1 MTYKISIL
9 FYFVCQFSVFSGYS
23 QTGKKVIENLEWGG
37 IYSMNINGSDY
48 ANVFHSTNGYWDFQ
62 KEQPYLLKYIPISNT
77 SVNFNVT
84 NTEVIPLTSSE
95 VSLIN
100 VSKIKS
106 SFDFQTNITDKR
118 KKFYAVVG
126 VNEVRKNPAS
136 GQFEKLVSY
145 QGSFSVLESTLTTS
159 KASYLT
165 TSAFASGSGDWY
177 KIGVVEDGVYKID
190 YSFLN
195 DMGIDMSSLSSD
207 AINVFGNGSG
217 LLSENNNDFR
227 HDDVLKNSI
236 LIEDGNDGMF
246 NNGDYLLFYAKGP
259 HKWSFDGSVFSH
271 KTHEYCDTSYYFVNI
286 NNASPAPK
294 RMVDALLSS
303 SLETNFVA
311 TFIDYDFIEQDDYN
325 LGKSGKQWFGDVYD
339 VQTSYSYSFSM
350 PNIVNTDSI
359 RVYAKTVGH
368 ASSSGTSYTFASG
381 GNSLDIPVGTSGTGT
396 YAPLGKSVTGV
407 LDYIGNGN
415 SVDVQIT
422 YNKNGLSSS
431 KGWLDYL
438 EVNVPRV
445 LTMTGSQMEFR
456 DIASVGIGNVSRFSV
471 GNVSNIH
478 RIWEVTDLSN
488 VSIVNF
494 NTVGSTAEYKVN
506 TDSLRTFIALEDALS
521 NVPIFHH
528 KVMSQNLHGL
538 GFADLIIIVPKEYLS
553 AAIELASFHQA
564 NDGLI
569 CHIVTPNQ
577 IYNEYS
583 SGMRDATA
591 IKHFLRMF
599 YVRAGVDPNLIPRY
613 CLFFGDATYDS
624 RNRLGHNM
632 SFIPTYESTESLS
645 ITGTYA
651 TDDYFAILSDN
662 GAMNN
667 FDLMDIA
674 IGRLP
679 VNSLSEA
686 NDMVAKIKGY
696 SSVSSTNQSNTSC
709 SNGESNA
716 TLNDWRNIVCLVSDD
731 EDGNLYFN
739 DTEEMAD
746 TIRLNNK
753 SMNIVKLH
761 MDAFLETTTPGGD
774 ENQGCEEAIQQRVE
788 KGAFLVNYI
797 GHGGETGWAHERI
810 LRVPT
815 IRNWNNGV
823 KLPVFMTATCEFSR
837 YDDHDRTSGGEY
849 VLLNPDGGGIAL
861 FTTTRLVYNSSNK
874 RLNKHFHSIIYDK
887 VDGMPQRIGDV
898 YLETKDMYVQNGG
911 GDINFRKFAL
921 LGDPAVRLAL
931 PQHQI
936 VTDSI
941 NGVSIT
947 AAIDTMKA
955 LSIVTMAGH
964 VEDYAGQDLTSFNG
978 VVYPTIYD
986 KKLSLS
992 TLGNSSGSSVAPF
1005 ETWKN
1010 VVYKGKAT
1018 VLNGVFEFSFVVP
1031 QDISFQYGNSRVSYY
1046 AENGE
1051 QDAQGYNEDP
1061 IIGGIDTT
1069 AVSDGQGP
1077 DISLYM
1083 NDDSFVSGGV
1093 TDENPDLFAKVFD
1106 ENGINMVGNGV
1117 GHNIEAVIDENTS
1130 ESIIL
1135 NDFYEADLD
1144 TYKSGRISYPFY
1156 DLEEGNHTLSLKVW
1170 DVYNNSEKSEIEFVV
1185 AKEENFTLDHVLNY
1199 PNPFTTRTEFYFE
1212 HNQLCDYLDVQI
1224 QVFTVSGKLVKSI
1237 NERVHSEGFR
1247 SAGIVWNGRDDYGEK
1262 IGRGV
1267 YVYKLKVLN
1276 EGGEKVEKF
1285 EKLVILN

>member
-1 MTYKISIL
+1 M
-9 FYFVCQFSVFSGYS
+9 
-23 QTGKKVIENLEWGG
+23 
-37 IYSMNINGSDY
+37 
-48 ANVFHSTNGYWDFQ
+48 
-62 KEQPYLLKYIPISNT
+62 
-77 SVNFNVT
+77 
-84 NTEVIPLTSSE
+84 
-95 VSLIN
+95 
-100 VSKIKS
+100 
-106 SFDFQTNITDKR
+106 
-118 KKFYAVVG
+118 
-126 VNEVRKNPAS
+126 
-136 GQFEKLVSY
+136 
-145 QGSFSVLESTLTTS
+145 
-159 KASYLT
+159 
-165 TSAFASGSGDWY
+165 
-177 KIGVVEDGVYKID
+177 
-190 YSFLN
+190 
-195 DMGIDMSSLSSD
+195 
-207 AINVFGNGSG
+207 
-217 LLSENNNDFR
+217 
-227 HDDVLKNSI
+227 
-236 LIEDGNDGMF
+236 
-246 NNGDYLLFYAKGP
+246 
-259 HKWSFDGSVFSH
+259 
-271 KTHEYCDTSYYFVNI
+271 
-286 NNASPAPK
+286 
-294 RMVDALLSS
+294 
-303 SLETNFVA
+303 
-311 TFIDYDFIEQDDYN
+311 
-325 LGKSGKQWFGDVYD
+325 
-339 VQTSYSYSFSM
+339 
-350 PNIVNTDSI
+350 
-359 RVYAKTVGH
+359 
-368 ASSSGTSYTFASG
+368 
-381 GNSLDIPVGTSGTGT
+381 
-396 YAPLGKSVTGV
+396 
-407 LDYIGNGN
+407 
-415 SVDVQIT
+415 
-422 YNKNGLSSS
+422 
-431 KGWLDYL
+431 
-438 EVNVPRV
+438 
-445 LTMTGSQMEFR
+445 
-456 DIASVGIGNVSRFSV
+456 
-471 GNVSNIH
+471 
-478 RIWEVTDLSN
+478 
-488 VSIVNF
+488 
-494 NTVGSTAEYKVN
+494 
-506 TDSLRTFIALEDALS
+506 
-521 NVPIFHH
+521 
-528 KVMSQNLHGL
+528 
-538 GFADLIIIVPKEYLS
+538 S

-569 CHIVTPNQ
+569 CHVVTPNQ

-583 SGMRDATA
+583 SGIRDATA

-624 RNRLGHNM
+624 RNRLGHSM

-679 VNSLSEA
+679 VSSLSEA
-686 NDMVAKIKGY
+686 NDMVTKIKGY
-696 SSVSSTNQSNTSC
+696 SLVSTTNQNNTSC
-709 SNGESNA
+709 SNAESNA
-716 TLNDWRNIVCLVSDD
+716 TLNDWRNIVCLISDD
-731 EDGNLYFN
+731 EDGNVYFK

-746 TIRLNNK
+746 TILVNNK

-774 ENQGCEEAIQQRVE
+774 ENKGCEEAIQQRVE

-874 RLNKHFHSIIYDK
+874 RLNKHFHSTIYDK
-887 VDGMPQRIGDV
+887 VDGVPQRIGDV
-898 YLETKDMYVQNGG
+898 YLETKDLYVQNGG
-911 GDINFRKFAL
+911 GDVNFRKFAL

-955 LSIVTMAGH
+955 LSVVTIVGH
-964 VEDYAGQDLTSFNG
+964 IEDFTGQISTSFNG

-992 TLGNSSGSSVAPF
+992 TLGNSSGSALEPF

-1051 QDAQGYNEDP
+1051 EDAQGYNEDA
-1061 IIGGIDTT
+1061 IIGGIDT
-1069 AVSDGQGP
+1069 AAISDGQGP

-1093 TDENPDLFAKVFD
+1093 TDEDPDLFAKVFD

-1247 SAGIVWNGRDDYGEK
+1247 SEGIVWNGRDDYGEK

-1276 EGGEKVEKF
+1276 ESGEKVEKF

>member
-9 FYFVCQFSVFSGYS
+9 FSFFFQILGLSVYS
-23 QTGKKVIENLEWGG
+23 QSDKRVSENLEWDA
-37 IYSMNINGSDY
+37 IYPMNINGTDSKY
-48 ANVFHSTNGYWDFQ
+48 VFHSTNGYWDFEKQ
-62 KEQPYLLKYIPISNT
+62 QPYLLKYIPINGISAEFIV
-77 SVNFNVT
+77 SDI
-84 NTEVIPLTSSE
+84 EVLPLTSSE
-95 VSLIN
+95 ASL
-100 VSKIKS
+100 VDHSKIKS
-106 SFDFQTNITDKR
+106 SFEFTTNITDKR
-118 KKFYAVVG
+118 KEFYAVVG
-126 VNEVRKNPAS
+126 VNEVRKNANT
-136 GQFEKLVSY
+136 GQLEKLISFN
-145 QGSFSVLESTLTTS
+145 GSLSTAGTISALKT
-159 KASYLT
+159 SYLA

-190 YSFLN
+190 FTFL
-195 DMGIDMSSLSSD
+195 DDIGVDVSSLNSD
-207 AINVFGNGSG
+207 AINIYGNGSG
-217 LLSENNNDFR
+217 LLSEDNSDFR
-227 HDDVLKNSI
+227 HDDVLKNAI
-236 LIEDGNDGMF
+236 LMEDGNDGTF
-246 NNGDYLLFYAKGP
+246 NNGDYFLFYAKGP
-259 HKWSFDGSVFSH
+259 HRWDFDGSVFSH
-271 KTHEYCDTSYYFVNI
+271 KSHEHCDTSYYFINI
-286 NNASPAPK
+286 NNASPTPK
-294 RMVDALLSS
+294 RMGNTVLSS
-303 SLETNFVA
+303 SPETDLVTTFV
-311 TFIDYDFIEQDDYN
+311 DYDFIEEDDYN
-325 LGKSGKQWFGDVYD
+325 LGKSGRQWFGDIYD
-339 VQTSYSYSFSM
+339 VQTSYTYSFTM
-350 PNIVNTDSI
+350 PNIVSSDSI
-359 RVYAKTVGH
+359 RVYSKLIGH
-368 ASSSGTSYTFASG
+368 ASSSGTSYTLASG
-381 GNSLDIPVGTSGTGT
+381 GNSLDIPVGTSGSGT
-396 YAPLGKSVTGV
+396 YAPMGKSVTG
-407 LDYIGNGN
+407 LLEHTGSGNN
-415 SVDVQIT
+415 VDVQIT

-438 EVNVPRV
+438 EVNVPRT
-445 LTMTGSQMEFR
+445 LTMVGNQMEFR
-456 DIASVGIGNVSRFSV
+456 SVASIGAGKVSRFSIGNVSE
-471 GNVSNIH
+471 IY
-478 RIWEVTDLSN
+478 RIWEVSDPST
-488 VSIVNF
+488 VSVVNYT
-494 NTVGSTAEYKVN
+494 TVGSNAEFKIN
-506 TDSLRTFIALEDALS
+506 TDSLRTFIALEDAQS
-521 NVPIFHH
+521 NVPVFHH

-538 GFADLIIIVPKEYLS
+538 GFADLIIIVPNEYMS
-553 AAIELASFHQA
+553 AAVDLASFHQTH
-564 NDGLI
+564 DGLI
-569 CHIVTPNQ
+569 CHVVTPNQ
-577 IYNEYS
+577 IYNEFS
-583 SGMRDATA
+583 SGMRDVTA

-599 YVRAGVDPNLIPRY
+599 YVRAGVDPSLIPRY

-624 RNRLGHNM
+624 RNRLGHNL

-645 ITGTYA
+645 VTSTYA

-679 VNSLSEA
+679 VNSISEA
-686 NDMVAKIKGY
+686 NEMVAKIIGY
-696 SSVSSTNQSNTSC
+696 SSVSSANQDLTSC
-709 SNGESNA
+709 SNGTSNT

-731 EDGNLYFN
+731 EDSNAYFA
-739 DTEEMAD
+739 DTEIMVD
-746 TIRLNNK
+746 TIEVNNK
-753 SMNIVKLH
+753 NMNIVKLH
-761 MDAFLETTTPGGD
+761 MDAFVETSTPGGD
-774 ENQGCEEAIQQRVE
+774 ENKGCEEAIQQRVE

-815 IRNWNNGV
+815 IQNWNNGV

-849 VLLNPDGGGIAL
+849 VVLNANGGGIAL

-874 RLNKHFHSIIYDK
+874 RLNKHFHSIVYDK
-887 VDGMPQRIGDV
+887 VNGQAHRIGDV
-898 YLETKDMYVQNGG
+898 YLETKEKYVQNGG

-921 LGDPAVRLAL
+921 LGDPAVKLAL

-941 NGVSIT
+941 NGVSVS
-947 AAIDTMKA
+947 AALDTMKA
-955 LSIVTMAGH
+955 LSVVTIVGH
-964 VEDYAGQDLTSFNG
+964 VEDYAGQDLTGFNG

-986 KKLSLS
+986 KKLTLS
-992 TLGNSSGSSVAPF
+992 TLANSSGSSVAPF

-1018 VLNGVFEFSFVVP
+1018 IVNGVFEFSFVVP

-1051 QDAQGYNEDP
+1051 EDAQGYNEDA

-1083 NDDSFVSGGV
+1083 NNDRFVSGGI

-1135 NDFYEADLD
+1135 NDYYEADLD

-1156 DLEEGNHTLSLKVW
+1156 DLAEGNHTLSLKVW
-1170 DVYNNSEKSEIEFVV
+1170 DVYNNSEKSEIEFIV
-1185 AKEENFTLDHVLNY
+1185 AHEETFTLDHVLNY
-1199 PNPFTTRTEFYFE
+1199 PNPFTTKTEFYFE

-1247 SAGIVWNGRDDYGEK
+1247 SEGIVWNGRDDFGEK